1 MGGKWICANFSPQLH
16 QHLWA
21 KLQHHTEIKWSHG
34 ILLLHRENHWLENLN
49 VCFWEKWKCRR
60 VPSAR
65 AFPLSTSR
73 NDVVARGWGVGRKM
87 KWQLFK
93 ALGLSEL
100 YCGKTVEQFCVTH
113 GTLFSRAFWEDSSH
127 IARRPGVNLL
137 KVWPMQ
143 GTLWCHVPTHWA
155 HSPAAAEET
164 HQNVLDDHEE
174 WGEHGR
180 RRNKAERWPACFLK
194 AQAHKCRSSVQS
206 EAWGAAVSAGLGS
219 GYLVSSPCSALAVR
233 SPTDLLAV

>member
-1 MGGKWICANFSPQLH
+1 MRRPEAGLAMGGKWICANFSPQLH

-73 NDVVARGWGVGRKM
+73 NDAVARGWGVGRKM

-100 YCGKTVEQFCVTH
+100 YCGKTEERFCVTR

-127 IARRPGVNLL
+127 IPLMLGDQVWTFSKCDLCRGLRDVMCLL
-137 KVWPMQ
+137 TEHTVLLQQRKPTRMSWMITRNEESIGEE
-143 GTLWCHVPTHWA
+143 GTRL
-155 HSPAAAEET
+155 E
-164 HQNVLDDHEE
+164 
-174 WGEHGR
+174 GGR
-180 RRNKAERWPACFLK
+180 C
-194 AQAHKCRSSVQS
+194 
-206 EAWGAAVSAGLGS
+206 VS
-219 GYLVSSPCSALAVR
+219 
-233 SPTDLLAV
+233 